1 MKRKFRAL
9 LTFLKPYQE
18 EVKFLWNNYD
28 GNTEWD
34 WTMCT
39 KKEIPDSVKNI
50 ALEITESFE
59 DEIEDILF
67 DNCYSE
73 TDYYRLCLIV
83 NPVKKTA
90 VIKLETEHLTSQ
102 AETYENK
109 LNNPELEE
117 YFKRT
122 GVEIIESRY
131 SGSGDSGDIDT
142 VKIDGEDTDID
153 WQSRDEDE
161 RLIWNT
167 LYDNLEN
174 AYGGWEIDDGS
185 AGTIEL
191 NNNQEI
197 VISHEWNMREMD
209 LCDEQIEITMDMLE
223 D

>member
-1 MKRKFRAL
+1 MKRKFKAL
-9 LTFLKPYQE
+9 LTFLKPFKE
-18 EVKFLWNNYD
+18 EIIFYWRSYE

-34 WTMCT
+34 YTMCT
-39 KKEIPDSVKNI
+39 KKEIPEIIKDLAK
-50 ALEITESFE
+50 EITESLE
-59 DEIEDILF
+59 DEIVDNLF

-73 TDYYRLCLIV
+73 TEYYVLNFTV
-83 NPVKKTA
+83 NPIKKTA
-90 VIKLETEHLTSQ
+90 TITLDTEHYTSQ

-109 LNNPELEE
+109 LNDPDLED

-122 GVEIIESRY
+122 GVEIIEARY
-131 SGSGDSGDIDT
+131 SGGGDSGDIDT
-142 VKIDGEDTDID
+142 VKIDGEDSKIQWNSQDD
-153 WQSRDEDE
+153 DEV
-161 RLIWNT
+161 LIWNT
-167 LYDNLEN
+167 LYDRLEA

-209 LCDEQIEITMDMLE
+209 LCNEQIEITMDMLE

>member
-9 LTFLKPYQE
+9 LTFLKPYKE
-18 EVKFLWNNYD
+18 EVKFYWGSYD
-28 GNTEWD
+28 GRIEWD
-34 WTMCT
+34 WTMCN

-50 ALEITESFE
+50 ALEITESLE
-59 DEIEDILF
+59 NEILDNLF
-67 DNCYSE
+67 DECYSE
-73 TDYYRLCLIV
+73 TDHYLLFLIV

-90 VIKLETEHLTSQ
+90 TIKLETEHTVSQ
-102 AETYENK
+102 PETYENQ

-122 GVEIIESRY
+122 GVEIIEARY
-131 SGSGDSGDIDT
+131 SGGGDIGDIDKIT
-142 VKIDGEDTDID
+142 IDGEDSNIQ
-153 WQSRDEDE
+153 WSSNDESE

-174 AYGGWEIDDGS
+174 AYAGWEIDDGS

-197 VISHEWNMREMD
+197 VISHEWSIREMD

>member
-9 LTFLKPYQE
+9 LTFLKPYKE
-18 EVKFLWNNYD
+18 EVKFYWRSYD
-28 GNTEWD
+28 SSIEWD
-34 WTMCT
+34 WTMCN
-39 KKEIPDSVKNI
+39 KNEVPDSVKNI
-50 ALEITESFE
+50 ALEITESLE
-59 DEIEDILF
+59 SEIEDILF

-73 TDYYRLCLIV
+73 TEYYLLYLIV

-90 VIKLETEHLTSQ
+90 VIKLETEHYTSQ

-109 LNNPELEE
+109 LNDPDLED

-122 GVEIIESRY
+122 GVEIIEARY
-131 SGSGDSGDIDT
+131 SGGGDSGDIDT
-142 VKIDGEDTDID
+142 VKIDGEDSKIQ
-153 WQSRDEDE
+153 WNSQDEDE
-161 RLIWNT
+161 VLIWNT
-167 LYDNLEN
+167 LYDRLEA

-209 LCDEQIEITMDMLE
+209 LCNEQIEITMDMLE

>member
-1 MKRKFRAL
+1 MKRKFKAL

-18 EVKFLWNNYD
+18 EVSFYWRSYD
-28 GNTEWD
+28 GNTEWN
-34 WTMCT
+34 WTMCD
-39 KKEIPDSVKNI
+39 KKEVPEFVQNI
-50 ALEITESFE
+50 ASEITESFE

-73 TDYYRLCLIV
+73 TEYYQLYLIV

-90 VIKLETEHLTSQ
+90 VIKLKTEHYTSQ

-109 LNNPELEE
+109 LNNPELED
-117 YFKRT
+117 YFERT
-122 GVEIIESRY
+122 GVEIIEARY
-131 SGSGDSGDIDT
+131 GGGGDSGDIDT
-142 VKIDGEDTDID
+142 IKIDGEDSNIQ
-153 WQSRDEDE
+153 WSSNDESE
-161 RLIWNT
+161 RLILKT

-174 AYGGWEIDDGS
+174 AYAGWEIDDGS

-197 VISHEWNMREMD
+197 VISHEWNIREMD